1 MTGESKV
8 IDASNLLFR
17 EALPARPLSPLATG
31 LHGLTP
37 WPKTLKEKVESSA
50 TLRLSLLIPAKGA
63 GAQIQETIR
72 KANAYLQAR
81 FPGDFD
87 ILVIPNPD
95 PWDPNSHSQ
104 DETLQFARE
113 AAQELP
119 PVLIV
124 AHPFP
129 AGKGAGLRSALP
141 HCQGRTIFFTDAD
154 LPYALDFI
162 ERALP
167 LLESGQAHLV
177 YGNRRLPESRFEL
190 PVSVLPYVYSRHR
203 LSLAFNRV
211 VRFWLGIPVRD
222 SQAGIKGLSRSL
234 AAETFS
240 QLKCPGFF
248 FDLELFL
255 VALHHPRFLG
265 AWGLKELPVRLRLES
280 EKSTVRVLRE
290 AVLAGAW
297 LFRLGLRRF
306 QGHYGKD
313 KKLKAKDLLKLY
325 SSASFFDRL
334 FLALRWSMTPYEKM
348 AQALPKVGRIL
359 DVGTGHGLFALTLAT
374 EGGRTLPL
382 HGNRQSDGPLA
393 AACPSREI
401 FAFDH
406 DEARIALATQSLSRH
421 FPQIQFKAEKLQT
434 HLAAWTDGS
443 LQGMSAIDVLHY
455 FSHEEQIIFLKEAYR
470 LLEPGGRLIFREIR
484 KSAGLI
490 SRFNR
495 LYEWLATKT
504 GFTLDNSQ
512 THHFRSPEEWVQL
525 CQQLGFEIRQ
535 APCSH
540 PLFADILFV
549 AQKPL
554 IES

>member
-17 EALPARPLSPLATG
+17 ETLPARPLSPLATG
-31 LHGLTP
+31 LRGLTP
-37 WPKTLKEKVESSA
+37 WPETLKEKVETSA

-72 KANAYLQAR
+72 EANAYLQAR

-113 AAQELP
+113 AAQDLP
-119 PVLIV
+119 QVLIV

-154 LPYALDFI
+154 LPYDLDFI

-167 LLESGQAHLV
+167 LLESGQSHLV

-211 VRFWLGIPVRD
+211 VRLWLGIPVTD
-222 SQAGIKGLSRSL
+222 SQAGIKGLSRTLGS
-234 AAETFS
+234 ETFS

-265 AWGLKELPVRLRLES
+265 TWGLKELPVRLRLES

-297 LFRLGLRRF
+297 LLRLGIRRF
-306 QGHYGKD
+306 QGHYGKR
-313 KKLKAKDLLKLY
+313 KKLKVRDLLKLY
-325 SSASFFDRL
+325 SSASRFDQL
-334 FLALRWSMTPYEKM
+334 FLALRWSMTPYEEM
-348 AQALPKVGRIL
+348 AQVLPKSGRIL

-374 EGGRTLPL
+374 DGGSAWPL
-382 HGNRQSDGPLA
+382 RGDTQGTSR
-393 AACPSREI
+393 PSKSRPPREI

-406 DEARIALATQSLSRH
+406 DEARIQLATQSLGCR

-434 HLAAWTDGS
+434 HLAAWADGS
-443 LQGMSAIDVLHY
+443 LQGISAIDVLHY
-455 FSHEEQIIFLKEAYR
+455 FSPEEQLIFLKEAYR

-490 SRFNR
+490 SGLNR
-495 LYEWLATKT
+495 LYERLATKM
-504 GFTLDNSQ
+504 GFTQDNSHL
-512 THHFRSPEEWVQL
+512 HHFRSPEEWVQL
-525 CQQLGFEIRQ
+525 CQQLGFETRQ

-549 AQKPL
+549 AQKPQL
-554 IES
+554 PS